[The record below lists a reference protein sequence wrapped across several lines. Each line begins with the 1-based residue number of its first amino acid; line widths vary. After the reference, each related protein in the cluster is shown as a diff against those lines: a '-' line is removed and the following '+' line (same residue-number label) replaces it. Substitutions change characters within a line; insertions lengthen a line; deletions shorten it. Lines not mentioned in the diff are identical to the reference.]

1 MKMEQ
6 SFPKQRNLD
15 RSSSPGKKRNEIPLF
30 GAKLTFIL
38 VQTLQTQR
46 LATLKNKQLL

>member
-38 VQTLQTQR
+38 VQTQR